1 MECSGL
7 DTCTGAALGAVQ
19 VYGLEN
25 APSPT
30 RPPVFTKVYMLARS
44 KLNARFVY
52 LFIEFSAS
60 AFFSMMFVTT
70 SLYEA
75 TIAGLTAVQLILV
88 GTALEISAFVFEVPT
103 GIVADVYSRRLSII
117 IGYLLMG
124 FGFLV
129 EGFFPAFLPILLAQV
144 IWGLGYTFTSGA
156 TQAWVSDEIGEDAAN
171 QLFLRGTQV
180 GLFASLLGM
189 GGAMLIGANN
199 VALPIQVG
207 AFGVMLIGVTL
218 LLIMPETGF
227 HPTPREDRN
236 TWQHMWHTFRQGA
249 TAVRSRPRLMNI
261 VFIGLFYGLYSE
273 GFDRLWVKHLL
284 DTFELPILFGSNQVA
299 FFAAL
304 RVAGA
309 ILTILAVRLVEKR
322 VDSTSPFAIGRA
334 VLVVTGTIS
343 VALIGFALSPFLF
356 LSLSLY
362 LVVSVLRNVHIPLQT
377 AWVNHKLDSQVRAT
391 VHSMFGQ
398 VDAIGQT
405 LGGPLVAAIASVS
418 SAIASLVTSGLL
430 LTPALF
436 FIERANLSSRE
447 DPEAE
452 PLPVD

>member
-1 MECSGL
+1 MFSNL
-7 DTCTGAALGAVQ
+7 
-19 VYGLEN
+19 
-25 APSPT
+25 
-30 RPPVFTKVYMLARS
+30 
-44 KLNARFVY
+44 KLSARFVY

-75 TIAGLTAVQLILV
+75 TVAGLTPVQLILV

-117 IGYLLMG
+117 IGYVLMG
-124 FGFLV
+124 LGFLV

-156 TQAWVSDEIGEDAAN
+156 TQAWITDEIGEDNAN
-171 QLFLRGTQV
+171 KLFMRGTQV

-189 GGAMLIGANN
+189 GGAMLVGANN

-207 AFGVMLIGVTL
+207 AVGVVLIGVAL
-218 LLIMPETGF
+218 MFVMPETGF

-236 TWQHMWHTFRQGA
+236 TWQHMWHTFKQGA
-249 TAVRSRPRLMNI
+249 SAVRSKPRLMNI
-261 VFIGLFYGLYSE
+261 VFIGLFFGLYSE

-284 DTFELPILFGSNQVA
+284 DNFELPILFGNNQVA

-304 RVAGA
+304 RIAGTL
-309 ILTILAVRLVEKR
+309 LTILAVRLVEKR
-322 VDSTSPFAIGRA
+322 VDSTSSLAIGQA
-334 VLVVTGTIS
+334 MLLVTGLIS
-343 VALIGFALSPFLF
+343 VAMLGFALSPL
-356 LSLSLY
+356 LALAIGLY
-362 LVVSVLRNVHIPLQT
+362 LVIDALRDVRIPLQT
-377 AWVNHKLDSQVRAT
+377 AWVNQKLDPQVRAT

-398 VDAIGQT
+398 VDAIGQVM
-405 LGGPLVAAIASVS
+405 GGPVVAAIASMG

-436 FIERANLSSRE
+436 FIGRANSQPE
-447 DPEAE
+447 DGSDSEAQ
-452 PLPVD
+452 PVPAD

>member
-1 MECSGL
+1 MFSTL
-7 DTCTGAALGAVQ
+7 
-19 VYGLEN
+19 
-25 APSPT
+25 
-30 RPPVFTKVYMLARS
+30 

-75 TIAGLTAVQLILV
+75 TVAGLTPVQLILV

-103 GIVADVYSRRLSII
+103 GIVADVYSRRLSIV
-117 IGYLLMG
+117 IGYVLMG
-124 FGFLV
+124 LGFLV

-144 IWGLGYTFTSGA
+144 VWGLGYTFTSGA
-156 TQAWVSDEIGEDAAN
+156 TQAWITDEIGEEQAN
-171 QLFLRGTQV
+171 KLFMRGTQV

-189 GGAMLIGANN
+189 GGAMLVGANN

-207 AFGVMLIGVTL
+207 ALGVMLIGITL
-218 LLIMPETGF
+218 MLIMPETGF

-236 TWQHMWHTFRQGA
+236 TWQHMWHTFKQG
-249 TAVRSRPRLMNI
+249 TDAVRSRPRLMNI

-284 DTFELPILFGSNQVA
+284 DNFELPILFGNNQVA

-304 RVAGA
+304 RVVGT
-309 ILTILAVRLVEKR
+309 ILTILAVRFVEAR
-322 VDSTSPFAIGRA
+322 VDSTRSLAIGRA
-334 VLVVTGTIS
+334 VLVVTGGIS
-343 VALIGFALSPFLF
+343 IALIGFALSPLLL
-356 LSLSLY
+356 LSLGLY
-362 LVVSVLRNVHIPLQT
+362 LVVNVLRNIHIPLQT
-377 AWVNHKLDSQVRAT
+377 AWVNQKLDPQVRAT

-398 VDAIGQT
+398 VDAIGQV
-405 LGGPLVAAIASVS
+405 LGGPVVAAIASAG
-418 SAIASLVTSGLL
+418 SAVAALVTSGLL

-436 FIERANLSSRE
+436 FIGRANSDSRGE
-447 DPEAE
+447 ADPE
-452 PLPVD
+452 PLPAD